1 MKVFEASFSGLC
13 IAGSAVVVAE
23 DEQAARSLVVAEI
36 QARIRSDTDQEA
48 AIRSLSLEQLP
59 TDKPGL
65 YAFNDGNL

>member
-1 MKVFEASFSGLC
+1 MKVFEASFSGVC

-36 QARIRSDTDQEA
+36 RARIRSDTDQQA
-48 AIRSLSLEQLP
+48 AIGTLSLEQLP
-59 TDKPGL
+59 TDRPGL